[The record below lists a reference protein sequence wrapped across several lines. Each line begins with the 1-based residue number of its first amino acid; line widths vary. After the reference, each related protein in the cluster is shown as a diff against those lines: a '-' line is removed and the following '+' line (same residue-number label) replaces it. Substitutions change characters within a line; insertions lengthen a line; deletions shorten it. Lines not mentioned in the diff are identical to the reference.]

1 MTNLERLKL
10 ELNNKEYF
18 SYVEYT
24 VFLEENNLIAT
35 DEHIKSD
42 MQIELWGFFKQ

>member
-1 MTNLERLKL
+1 MANLERLKL

-18 SYVEYT
+18 LDVEYT
-24 VFLEENNLIAT
+24 VFLEKNLIAT